1 MSGRSWMR
9 LVVAW
14 AAALLLAGSV
24 SAQDGPVRIV
34 TDDDVNAVAYGLYCP
49 VCPNERL
56 DSCMTEACVS
66 WREEIR
72 AQLEAGRTP
81 EEVVADFVARYGE
94 RAVGIP
100 LDPTLRAFSVYTPYL
115 FALAALVL
123 AVMTLLRWRGSR
135 RLAAGKPARSSAEG
149 DLQAAAEDRDY
160 RALLERDLRE

>member
-1 MSGRSWMR
+1 MSGRRWMR
-9 LVVAW
+9 VMLAW
-14 AAALLLAGSV
+14 AAALLLAGV
-24 SAQDGPVRIV
+24 AFAQDGPVRVV

-66 WREEIR
+66 WREDIR

-100 LDPTLRAFSVYTPYL
+100 LDPFLRAFSIYTPYL

-123 AVMTLLRWRGSR
+123 AVITLLRWRGR
-135 RLAAGKPARSSAEG
+135 RQVGSAPVQPAAAGEP
-149 DLQAAAEDRDY
+149 QAAAEDRDY
-160 RALLERDLRE
+160 RALLERDLRG